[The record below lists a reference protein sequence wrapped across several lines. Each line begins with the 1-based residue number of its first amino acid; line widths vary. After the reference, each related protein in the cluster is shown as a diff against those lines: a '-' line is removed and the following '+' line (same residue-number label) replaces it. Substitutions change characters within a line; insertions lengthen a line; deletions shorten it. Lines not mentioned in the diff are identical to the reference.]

1 MTDSDNELEDL
12 LASINKPIRQ
22 MTKEELSARNRAKYQ
37 QSGKA
42 KYQSKRASITPE
54 ELEKK
59 RIADSERYKRL
70 KQKDTTRKYEHGAA
84 ARDEVVLEMAKG
96 KRRKDMTDEEKI
108 AYRRQK
114 TREFNK
120 RQKAGEN
127 KTPTWAKDAEILERI
142 QGKRPREMTAEE
154 RKVYLNA
161 KRRDSYN
168 KSIGKEIVEATV
180 PDLTF
185 DGIVIPPER
194 YEQRLPPRSDI
205 LRISDITDI

>member
-12 LASINKPIRQ
+12 LASLNKPIRQ

-59 RIADSERYKRL
+59 RIADSERYKRI

-84 ARDEVVLEMAKG
+84 AKDKVVLEMAKG
-96 KRRKDMTDEEKI
+96 KRRKDMTDEEKK
-108 AYRRQK
+108 AYRREK
-114 TREFNK
+114 TRDFNK
-120 RQKAGEN
+120 RQKAGED

-194 YEQRLPPRSDI
+194 YEQRLPPGAGILDTSDI
-205 LRISDITDI
+205 LDI